1 MFACKVILQRGP
13 GWRLLD
19 EDLVNVIQ
27 CQSGGSL
34 CSPRK
39 LTHCRGYRSLLYPLP
54 TANSSIKAHMHSAA
68 RVPSGTRGLTPNLE
82 SAHHNRF

>member
-39 LTHCRGYRSLLYPLP
+39 LTHCRGIEAFYTPCPLP
-54 TANSSIKAHMHSAA
+54 IPLLKHICTLQLGCRQA
-68 RVPSGTRGLTPNLE
+68 PEG
-82 SAHHNRF
+82 